1 MTLFLYD
8 KINFD
13 SILSMWIEVHIQAM
27 SKTIIQILASWSLD
41 ISLLRFQLTILSYII
56 LTYPELIW
64 CKLT

>member
-41 ISLLRFQLTILSYII
+41 ISLLRFQLTILSII
-56 LTYPELIW
+56 
-64 CKLT
+64 